1 MITRDFLMNADCKTA
16 FGAIEESLL
25 WSAEQRAA
33 SLAATL
39 ACRPD
44 NGPVWIFGYGSL
56 MWNPALEF
64 IESCTGTLV
73 GWHRAFCLRLTAGRG
88 TVHQPGRML
97 ALKEGG
103 RTTGVA
109 YRLPEGSLEQELTL
123 LWKREMITGCYLP
136 TWCQLDLDD
145 GRTVNA
151 LVFIMDPRHPE
162 YESDTRAQ
170 VIAPLIAAASGPLGT
185 NAQYLFS
192 LEQELIKLGM
202 QDDGLND
209 LLVSV
214 KNCWRIIFRMVCYG
228 EDLPDET
235 SVIVGRRTPRQ
246 TLKCEHFIGCQRPLR
261 QFDQSANFNPVNQ
274 RKWADA
280 ATIGAGLA
288 QFHGYILR
296 REDLQHLL
304 NIVAFPWFLS
314 AQSGSDRIR
323 HQKQTQIQ
331 VALLLS

>member
-1 MITRDFLMNADCKTA
+1 
-16 FGAIEESLL
+16 
-25 WSAEQRAA
+25 
-33 SLAATL
+33 
-39 ACRPD
+39 
-44 NGPVWIFGYGSL
+44 

-109 YRLPEGSLEQELTL
+109 YRLPEGALEQELTL

-214 KNCWRIIFRMVCYG
+214 KKLLADNF
-228 EDLPDET
+228 PDG
-235 SVIVGRRTPRQ
+235 V
-246 TLKCEHFIGCQRPLR
+246 LRPG
-261 QFDQSANFNPVNQ
+261 FA
-274 RKWADA
+274 
-280 ATIGAGLA
+280 
-288 QFHGYILR
+288 
-296 REDLQHLL
+296 
-304 NIVAFPWFLS
+304 
-314 AQSGSDRIR
+314 
-323 HQKQTQIQ
+323 
-331 VALLLS
+331 